1 MRPVISRLSVMA
13 SLSFVPA
20 CGASAPPLEAHE
32 RAFVGER
39 AALRIGALRCEL
51 PMEQLVAVEL
61 RFERATIFLEA
72 APMGASLESLA
83 DDEAQVLQLTTSTPN
98 VIRRPTFVG
107 ARRAIVLDAG
117 ERRSLVAMTS
127 PWRVLRVRGAQIP
140 ELGDAGDAGDG
151 ASTRIGE
158 VAFEPPGPFLGGTL
172 RGRAHTI
179 ALGPETR
186 SCE

>member
-1 MRPVISRLSVMA
+1 MVRCSRTLAV
-13 SLSFVPA
+13 SLGIVTWLA

-32 RAFVGER
+32 RAFEGEH
-39 AALRIGALRCEL
+39 AELRVGALRCEL

-61 RFERATIFLEA
+61 RFEHATIFLEA

-140 ELGDAGDAGDG
+140 ELGDAGDA

-158 VAFEPPGPFLGGTL
+158 LAFEPPGPFLGGTL
-172 RGRAHTI
+172 RGRGHTL
-179 ALGPETR
+179 ALGPQTR

>member
-1 MRPVISRLSVMA
+1 MPRVIVRALAS
-13 SLSFVPA
+13 SLSLLVLA
-20 CGASAPPLEAHE
+20 CGASSPPLEAHE
-32 RAFVGER
+32 RAFAGER

-61 RFERATIFLEA
+61 RFEHATIFLEA

-107 ARRAIVLDAG
+107 ARRAIALDAG

-140 ELGDAGDAGDG
+140 ELGDDG
-151 ASTRIGE
+151 ASARIGE
-158 VAFEPPGPFLGGTL
+158 LAFEPPGPFLGGTL
-172 RGRAHTI
+172 RGRGHTL
-179 ALGPETR
+179 ALGPQTR